1 MSSQPRANILIVDD
15 RPENLLALEAIL
27 EPLNQ
32 NLVRATS
39 GEEALKRLLKDD
51 FHLILLDVQMPGLN
65 GFETATQIKQREK
78 TRDVPI
84 IFLTAISREPHH
96 ALQGYSTGAVDYI
109 SKPFDPFILRAKV
122 SLFIEIFEKNAML
135 KHQRELLAQKL
146 EELEKEIVQRK
157 LAQEAL
163 QERKAVIQLLQQ
175 VAVAANEASSIDEA
189 FLTAIDKVCEFAG
202 GCIGRG
208 LVLDEVGGL
217 STSTWSDTQD
227 KKLEQFAKLVDDAPT
242 SLLPLTQVV
251 LRDGKPAWGRL
262 KLAELEPRL
271 KDAATQAGIRSWFSL
286 PVRVG
291 ADVCGVLEFFS
302 TKQMAEEDLLLEVA
316 DPVGSQV
323 GRVVER
329 ARIDSELRRLDA
341 AKSEFIANA
350 AHELRTPLAIIAGIP
365 DALIQFH
372 EKISKGELVESLQT
386 IQRQGERMRDLTNNL
401 LDISRIDFGN
411 FKVELAN
418 VELRPLV
425 EHVLSV
431 APSPDG
437 REVEVDIPDGLQVL
451 ADSALL
457 DQVITNLITN
467 SYKYGDGEIRV
478 AAARLDEGVVVTI
491 SDEGPGV
498 SETFVPHLFEP
509 FARGRAPSNI
519 TGSGLGLA
527 ITRRIAQSLG
537 GDVWYEANEP
547 QGASFKVRLAVPN

>member
-1 MSSQPRANILIVDD
+1 MSSQRKANILMVDD

-27 EPLNQ
+27 EPLGQ
-32 NLVRATS
+32 NLVRASS

-65 GFETATQIKQREK
+65 GFETATEIKQREK

-96 ALQGYSTGAVDYI
+96 ALEGYSTGAVDYI

-122 SLFIEIFEKNAML
+122 SLFIEIFEKNALL
-135 KHQRELLAQKL
+135 KEQRELLAQKL
-146 EELEKEIVQRK
+146 EELEKEIAERK

-175 VAVAANEASSIDEA
+175 VAVAANEASSIEDA
-189 FLTAIDKVCEFAG
+189 FRAAINDVCDFAG
-202 GCIGRG
+202 GSIGRG
-208 LVLDEVGGL
+208 LVVDEGGGL
-217 STSTWSDTQD
+217 STSTWSDTKD
-227 KKLEQFAKLVDDAPT
+227 RKLKQFAKVVDDAPA
-242 SLLPLTQVV
+242 SRLVMGQVV
-251 LRDGKPAWGRL
+251 LRDAQPAWGRL
-262 KLAELEPRL
+262 KLDELEPRL
-271 KDAATQAGIRSWFSL
+271 KDAASKAGIRSWFAL
-286 PVRVG
+286 PVRAAGV
-291 ADVCGVLEFFS
+291 VCGVLEFFS

-316 DPVGSQV
+316 EPVGSQV

-329 ARIDSELRRLDA
+329 ARIDAELRRLDA

-350 AHELRTPLAIIAGIP
+350 AHELRTPLAVIAGIP

-372 EKISKGELVESLQT
+372 EKISQEEMIESLDT
-386 IQRQGERMRDLTNNL
+386 IRRQGERMRDLTNNL

-411 FKVELAN
+411 FKVELSD
-418 VELRPLV
+418 VELKPLV
-425 EHVLSV
+425 EHVLSM

-437 REVEVDIPDGLQVL
+437 RDVKVSIPGGLQVL
-451 ADSALL
+451 ADPGLL
-457 DQVITNLITN
+457 DQVITNLLTN
-467 SYKYGDGEIRV
+467 SYKYGDGDTTV
-478 AAARLDEGVVVTI
+478 SATQGDDEVVVTI

-498 SETFVPHLFEP
+498 AETFVPHLFEP
-509 FARGRAPSNI
+509 FARGGAPSNI

-537 GDVWYEANEP
+537 GNVWYESNEP
-547 QGASFKVRLAVPN
+547 KGAAFKVRLAVPN